1 MLNKHPASISLFL
14 LFSSFFVL
22 GAQPTHAVLLL
33 QAEQLG
39 NDVVITGSGSANTS
53 ALTNV
58 GNVND
63 FTNVLTDSQ
72 IAAGPEAFDTG
83 LVTLWSG
90 ITGPVSFG
98 SDPNFVQSPDSG
110 SGTLFGIIASNLTPS
125 PQIFLPQ
132 GYSSGASL
140 VGTSTFANSLL
151 TSLGFV
157 PGSTFTWLWGSGG
170 SADSLVLN
178 VLSTSPAQVPA
189 PLPIA
194 GASLAFAQSRLLRRR
209 LKRSRPQANR

>member
-14 LFSSFFVL
+14 LFSSFFAL
-22 GAQPTHAVLLL
+22 GAQQTRAALVL
-33 QAEQLG
+33 QVEQLG
-39 NDVVITGSGSANTS
+39 NDVVISGNGSANIS

-58 GNVND
+58 GNYNEW
-63 FTNVLTDSQ
+63 TNVLTDSQ
-72 IAAGPEAFDTG
+72 IAAGPDAFNNG

-98 SDPNFVQSPDSG
+98 SDPNFAQNPDSG
-110 SGTLFGIIASNLTPS
+110 SGALFGIIASNLTPS

-132 GYSSGASL
+132 GYISGASL
-140 VGTSTFANSLL
+140 VGTSTFLNSSL

-157 PGSTFTWLWGSGG
+157 PGSTFTWSWGSGG
-170 SADSLVLN
+170 TTDSLVLN
-178 VLSTSPAQVPA
+178 VVPG

-209 LKRSRPQANR
+209 LRRSRPQANR